1 MPSHLT
7 SRRASS
13 NRMPMTSWHLPV
25 GRRSKGELARRE
37 KPFAT
42 TASATTTHLSELRL
56 SNLRD
61 TSRRSVHLPL
71 TTEPVRFSVR
81 RSWRPAGCG
90 LPRCIC
96 CESSGT
102 APQLPSVLTRNAAY
116 RRWRRLFT
124 SSRRHTSHTSSRCS
138 AAVAPARRRARGPN
152 SRTRGRRRPLRPSIS
167 PLLHART
174 SATSLNAR
182 RWLRSYPC

>member
-61 TSRRSVHLPL
+61 TWRRSVHLPL
-71 TTEPVRFSVR
+71 SLCGSRSGGPGVLRAAACRGAFAASRAAQHRSCHQYLRVTQRTGGGGDFLQVRGATPLTRLRV
-81 RSWRPAGCG
+81 G
-90 LPRCIC
+90 
-96 CESSGT
+96 
-102 APQLPSVLTRNAAY
+102 APQLAPRAAPRAGPKLT
-116 RRWRRLFT
+116 
-124 SSRRHTSHTSSRCS
+124 H
-138 AAVAPARRRARGPN
+138 
-152 SRTRGRRRPLRPSIS
+152 TRGRRRPLRPSIS

>member
-71 TTEPVRFSVR
+71 SLCGSRSGGPGVLRAAACRGAFAASRAAQHRSCHQYLRVTQRTGGGGDFLQVRGAT
-81 RSWRPAGCG
+81 P
-90 LPRCIC
+90 
-96 CESSGT
+96 
-102 APQLPSVLTRNAAY
+102 LTRLLGAP
-116 RRWRRLFT
+116 RLWP
-124 SSRRHTSHTSSRCS
+124 
-138 AAVAPARRRARGPN
+138 PARRPARAGPKLTH
-152 SRTRGRRRPLRPSIS
+152 SRAAPAPPTFHQPTP
-167 PLLHART
+167 
-174 SATSLNAR
+174 
-182 RWLRSYPC
+182 PCSHVGD